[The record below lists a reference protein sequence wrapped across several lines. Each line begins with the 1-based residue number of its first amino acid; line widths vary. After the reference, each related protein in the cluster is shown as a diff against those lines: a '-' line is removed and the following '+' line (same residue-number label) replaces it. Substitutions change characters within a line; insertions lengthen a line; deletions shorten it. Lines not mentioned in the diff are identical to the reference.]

1 MRKRRSVW
9 KPSKLISKIC
19 GQNPS
24 NWPRRMPRVSRSQW
38 INPYLLTGIAE
49 HEEMSQQ
56 LVEAQALQ
64 KQIRDME
71 LELARIKATHP
82 PENVCDLSL
91 QSFLLNAD
99 NPSENDNQPSK
110 WYFGLPNRRNPT
122 INGRARGHSSAN
134 RSNEGSSRQNR

>member
-1 MRKRRSVW
+1 
-9 KPSKLISKIC
+9 
-19 GQNPS
+19 
-24 NWPRRMPRVSRSQW
+24 
-38 INPYLLTGIAE
+38 
-49 HEEMSQQ
+49 MSQQ

-110 WYFGLPNRRNPT
+110 
-122 INGRARGHSSAN
+122 
-134 RSNEGSSRQNR
+134 